1 MLLPR
6 LVALVVI
13 WLLAAASWTL
23 AAGGPA
29 TPEATAPAAG
39 DEGKPEVLVVPD
51 VRGQAY
57 VFAKGI
63 LQDAGFAWRVQGPV
77 KGFAANTVAAQNPA
91 PGVKVVDNGAP
102 TVAIRLSR
110 NAKYHEQG
118 LPENVAPY
126 KGSAVVLLKDWN
138 AAHAQP
144 GPDTETAPTETAPT
158 ETAPTETAPAET
170 APTETAPPAETAP
183 APTTTAPE
191 QPAAPASRKPDFVAP
206 GAPPEPAGEMPL
218 PRRARM
224 LQQRVARIARPNP
237 RFVDSW
243 LYQHSWIVTGATFGW
258 HDGDDAL
265 RILIGVDRNLQKR
278 FGFGAKSERVAT
290 RALAYV
296 ENRKR

>member
-29 TPEATAPAAG
+29 TPEATVPAAG
-39 DEGKPEVLVVPD
+39 DEAKPEALVVPD

-126 KGSAVVLLKDWN
+126 EGSAVVLLKDWN

-144 GPDTETAPTETAPT
+144 GPDTATAPSETT
-158 ETAPTETAPAET
+158 PAEP
-170 APTETAPPAETAP
+170 APTETAPPSETAP
-183 APTTTAPE
+183 VPTTTAPE
-191 QPAAPASRKPDFVAP
+191 APEQPAVPAAPASRKPDFVAP
-206 GAPPEPAGEMPL
+206 GAPPEPTDEMPL
-218 PRRARM
+218 PQRARM
-224 LQQRVARIARPNP
+224 LQQRVARLAQPNP

-265 RILIGVDRNLQKR
+265 RILIGVDRSLQTR
-278 FGFGAKSERVAT
+278 FGFGAKSERVAR